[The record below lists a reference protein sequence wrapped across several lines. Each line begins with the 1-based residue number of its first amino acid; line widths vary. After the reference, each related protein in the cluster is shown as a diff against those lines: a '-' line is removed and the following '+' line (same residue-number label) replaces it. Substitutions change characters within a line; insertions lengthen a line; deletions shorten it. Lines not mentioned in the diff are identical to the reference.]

1 MLGVFWGTACFAKC
15 QSYGS
20 VPKLA
25 GGRTRLAFSQPF
37 ASPEGLHLRRPIPPP
52 IVKPTGYGTL
62 FRCLLNAI
70 ANGKQFASLHV
81 RTPTMGAWGRATHG
95 RLAKG
100 SSGKVGT
107 QTKKRSERSE
117 SPGGCETESDVGQ
130 TSKTGPGRMPIRGQV
145 RVKNLQ
151 VVNIN
156 TVDNF

>member
-107 QTKKRSERSE
+107 QTKK
-117 SPGGCETESDVGQ
+117 
-130 TSKTGPGRMPIRGQV
+130 K
-145 RVKNLQ
+145 
-151 VVNIN
+151 
-156 TVDNF
+156 